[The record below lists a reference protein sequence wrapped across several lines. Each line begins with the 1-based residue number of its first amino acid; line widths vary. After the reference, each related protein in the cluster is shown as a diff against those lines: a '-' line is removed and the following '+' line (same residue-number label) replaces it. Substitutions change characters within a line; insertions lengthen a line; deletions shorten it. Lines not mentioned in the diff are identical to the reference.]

1 MADTDTSLARE
12 MMTDLRDVAAQE
24 LSVQDKLDRV
34 VAIIADGLRADV
46 CSCYI
51 LRPGN
56 MLELYATKGLSPDA
70 VHDTFLRVGEGLVGE
85 IALQQKPLAF
95 ANAWKHKS
103 FVYKPET
110 KEKPFKSLT
119 GVPLL
124 RENRLL
130 GVLVVQTK
138 KVKNFSEEFIEMLE
152 TTAMVVSEMLAS
164 HPSVLEQR
172 DALLNNRQKIT
183 GIPLIEGVAKGMTV
197 VHKRIENVT
206 HIVGDNS
213 KTEIKKL
220 TQALISVE
228 REVNKM
234 MALPKTNADQVA
246 IFETYLM
253 FLKDKGW
260 ISKITKMVESGLTAE
275 AAVHRVGLDMSERM
289 EQMTD
294 PYIRERIHDLQ
305 DLVNRLIRHLRGKKT
320 DAPEQQ
326 QRQIILVAHS
336 LGPAELLDYNLK
348 CIKGIILEEGSQT
361 MHAVIVARSLNIP
374 VICGIKDATAV
385 IPPKTFVALDAANG
399 RIYLNPSDEI
409 LDDLK
414 SKMAQRAVV
423 NAHYAQARA
432 LPAVTKDGVKI
443 ALNINAGLLDDLLV
457 PEGTFYSGVGLYRTE
472 LPFMMSQELP
482 GPEAQAETYRKVLTK
497 AGNRPVI
504 FRTLDI
510 GSDKVLPYFQQ
521 QGEENP
527 AMGWR
532 SIRMTLDRRAL
543 LRDQLRAFI
552 RASGERPLAVMFP
565 MVSDVAE
572 FLEAKKTFL
581 LELEREKNA
590 GHKVPKEV
598 KIGTMLEVPSLLFQL
613 DELLKHVDFIS
624 IGTNDLM
631 QFLFAADRGNSLI
644 WNRYDT
650 LSPTLL
656 RVLKSVNEACL
667 KASVPCSVCGEMA
680 GHPLEAVV
688 LAALGFC
695 ALSLNP
701 GKLGAVK
708 AALRTM
714 NKAETAEY
722 VAIQMNTPVSSIRA
736 AMRAYV
742 HDHDIFIA

>member
-1 MADTDTSLARE
+1 MTDTETALARE
-12 MMTDLRDVAAQE
+12 ITAELRALMAQE
-24 LSVQDKLDRV
+24 LPVQDKLDRV
-34 VAIIADGLRADV
+34 VALIAERLRVDA
-46 CSCYI
+46 CACYI
-51 LRPGN
+51 LRPGS

-70 VHDTFLRVGEGLVGE
+70 VHETFLRVGEGLIGE
-85 IALQQKPLAF
+85 IALQRKPLAF
-95 ANAWKHKS
+95 ANAWRHKS

-110 KEKPFKSLT
+110 KEKAFKSLM
-119 GVPLL
+119 GVPLV

-130 GVLVVQTK
+130 GVLSVQTK
-138 KVKNFSEEFIEMLE
+138 KIKNFSADIVEVLE
-152 TTAMVVSEMLAS
+152 TIAMVVSDMLAS
-164 HPSVLEQR
+164 HPAISEQP
-172 DALLNNRQKIT
+172 DAFANNRRKIT
-183 GIPLIEGVAKGMTV
+183 GIPLIEGFAQGMTL
-197 VHKRIENVT
+197 VHKRIENVA
-206 HIVGDNS
+206 HIVDGNA

-220 TQALISVE
+220 TQALAGVE

-234 MALPKTNADQVA
+234 MALPKTNAEQVA

-260 ISKITKMVESGLTAE
+260 ISKMTKIVESGLTAE

-289 EQMTD
+289 ERMTD
-294 PYIRERIHDLQ
+294 PYIRERIHDFQ
-305 DLVNRLIRHLRGKKT
+305 DLVNRLIRHLRGRKA
-320 DAPEQQ
+320 DADEKRR
-326 QRQIILVAHS
+326 RQVILVAHS

-348 CIKGIILEEGSQT
+348 YIKGIVLEEGSQT
-361 MHAVIVARSLNIP
+361 MHVVIVARSLNIP
-374 VICGIKDATAV
+374 VICGIKDATHV
-385 IPPKTFVALDAANG
+385 IPPKTFAALDAISG
-399 RIYLNPSDEI
+399 QLYLNPSDEI

-414 SKMAQRAVV
+414 SEMARRAIVG
-423 NAHYAQARA
+423 AHCNQSRA

-457 PEGTFYSGVGLYRTE
+457 PEGTFYSGIGLYRTE

-482 GPEAQAETYRKVLTK
+482 GLEAQAETYHKVITK
-497 AGNRPVI
+497 AGHRPVV

-532 SIRMTLDRRAL
+532 SIRITLDRRAL

-552 RASGERPLAVMFP
+552 RASGEKPLAVMFP
-565 MVSDVAE
+565 MVSATAE
-572 FLEAKKTFL
+572 FLEAKKTFF

-590 GHKVPKEV
+590 GRKVPKDI
-598 KIGTMLEVPSLLFQL
+598 KIGTMLEVPSLLFQM
-613 DELLKHVDFIS
+613 DELLKHVDFVS

-631 QFLFAADRGNSLI
+631 QFLFAADRGNALI

-650 LSPTLL
+650 LSPTFL
-656 RVLKSVNEACL
+656 RVLKSVNDAC
-667 KASVPCSVCGEMA
+667 AQAGVPCSVCGEMA

-688 LAALGFC
+688 LVALGFTS
-695 ALSLNP
+695 LSLNP

-714 NKAETAEY
+714 NQAETAAY
-722 VAIQMNTPVSSIRA
+722 VAIQMNASGPSIRDA
-736 AMRAYV
+736 VRAYA
-742 HDHDIFIA
+742 HDHGIFIT